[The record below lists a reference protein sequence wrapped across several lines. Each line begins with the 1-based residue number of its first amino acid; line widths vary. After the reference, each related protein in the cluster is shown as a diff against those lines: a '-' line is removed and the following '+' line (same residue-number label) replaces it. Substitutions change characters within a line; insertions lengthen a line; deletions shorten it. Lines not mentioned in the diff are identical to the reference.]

1 MMLAPTDNG
10 VGPESTARALG
21 VAVKN
26 GHRENKRFAGQTLNR
41 FWNASRR

>member
-1 MMLAPTDNG
+1 MMLGSTDNG

-26 GHRENKRFAGQTLNR
+26 GHRGQTV
-41 FWNASRR
+41 RRAWKRSIGPGMRRV